1 MMSMVNLII
10 VLSNTQ
16 IGYEK
21 VIVLS

>member
-1 MMSMVNLII
+1 MSMVNLII